1 MRIRNKIRI
10 LYILISIILFSV
22 ILIKYALL
30 ERRILLYE
38 MFGGL
43 FVLYA
48 LTVELPLSIIRNK
61 QLLNKVWKKAML
73 FLLTLLAFLL
83 VLVTAQSTYLLIKD
97 IISGYRETNVAVLS
111 RQPEY
116 RSMDKVL
123 VDDNSAISTYKLAPG
138 YVEVQTGKQYAVRIF
153 QNSKIIVPVDED
165 GF

>member
-1 MRIRNKIRI
+1 
-10 LYILISIILFSV
+10 
-22 ILIKYALL
+22 
-30 ERRILLYE
+30 

-73 FLLTLLAFLL
+73 FLLNLFAFLL
-83 VLVTAQSTYLLIKD
+83 VLVTAQNTYQLTKD
-97 IISGYRETNVAVLS
+97 VFKGYQEANVAILS
-111 RQPEY
+111 RQSEY
-116 RSMDKVL
+116 RSMDTVL
-123 VDDNSAISTYKLAPG
+123 VDDNSKISTYKLAPG
-138 YVEVQTGKQYAVRIF
+138 YVKVHTGKQYAVRIF

>member
-10 LYILISIILFSV
+10 LYILFSIILFSI
-22 ILIKYALL
+22 ILIKYASL

-48 LTVELPLSIIRNK
+48 LTVELPLSIIRIK
-61 QLLNKVWKKAML
+61 QRLNKVWKKAML
-73 FLLTLLAFLL
+73 FLLNLFAFLL
-83 VLVTAQSTYLLIKD
+83 VLVTAQNTYQLTKD
-97 IISGYRETNVAVLS
+97 VFKGYQEANVAILS
-111 RQPEY
+111 RQSEY
-116 RSMDKVL
+116 RSMDTVL
-123 VDDNSAISTYKLAPG
+123 VDDNSKISTYKLAPG
-138 YVEVQTGKQYAVRIF
+138 YVKVHTGKQYAVRIF

>member
-1 MRIRNKIRI
+1 
-10 LYILISIILFSV
+10 
-22 ILIKYALL
+22 
-30 ERRILLYE
+30 

-73 FLLTLLAFLL
+73 FLLNLLAFLL
-83 VLVTAQSTYLLIKD
+83 VLVTAQNTYQLTKD
-97 IISGYRETNVAVLS
+97 VFKGYQEANVAILS
-111 RQPEY
+111 RQSEY
-116 RSMDKVL
+116 RSMDTVL
-123 VDDNSAISTYKLAPG
+123 VDDNSKISTYKLAPG
-138 YVEVQTGKQYAVRIF
+138 YVKVHTGKQYAVRIF